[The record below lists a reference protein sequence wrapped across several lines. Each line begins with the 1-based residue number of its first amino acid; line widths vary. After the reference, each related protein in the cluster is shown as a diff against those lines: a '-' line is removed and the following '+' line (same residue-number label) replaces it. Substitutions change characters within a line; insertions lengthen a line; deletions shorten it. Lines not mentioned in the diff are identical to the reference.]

1 MNKIFKVVKNQQTG
15 NFVVASEFAKGTK
28 KGKKLALLSL
38 AMMMGSGLIISA
50 QAAGTDNS
58 AERWLETEYFPAQ
71 YDSSAK
77 TWNNSSN
84 EKGKLRVINDGGI
97 KNLNL
102 NNENTQFTNN
112 LDYQEK
118 WFSLEEL
125 SDKKDSEGNNILSI
139 TQYKAGEP
147 VEDGTTPTLE
157 SIQDWQIPSGADME
171 KITWET
177 EDGQEAFLQAYK
189 TDSFKT
195 TLDPKLGVYL
205 LEKQPE
211 VSPFYHL
218 TLAEVKDGTLN
229 MTADNDAPVV
239 KWDIKH
245 IKDSS
250 LFVAAADEGKSAT
263 IDTTSKLY
271 VTFGEAYGMNLSS
284 NNVVNYDFQPKNQLV
299 GSVILPEGF
308 NVKDD
313 NGNLVG
319 ITLDNVAYFGG
330 QEFTIENAEQ
340 LDTYNRLL
348 IEAVKKNRLTG
359 IQYKNLMDKTV
370 IPRPQDQDY
379 YKIDIKIEALRNNNI
394 VLNDAITADIGRRS
408 IFEAAGEGSVLNIK
422 NGADIRGETSSNSG
436 SHRAYH
442 IFAHNGAKV
451 FHDAITSV
459 PNYKGQNALII
470 DAEFTNNQTGMLR
483 LGDGKT
489 RIYGDQ
495 VMGKTGQ
502 YTNLGTIAVEAFN
515 LVNNDPSN
523 KGVIANTGVT
533 ASGGA
538 GIINKEGAQILLGQK
553 GIGQGQGT
561 VTGVRVVGAS
571 FTNEGDILMGKEGI
585 TLAGGRR
592 DSTWDMES
600 MSNAVAAL
608 LDHTTKAGEKYTIEN
623 KGKIDINKG
632 VSNAVGINVASTE
645 KRNKYSQ
652 LTVVNDKDINTAGS
666 YSVGMRVSGAK
677 NTGDVIEN
685 RGLINVSGE
694 GSVGLF
700 ALGNS
705 EIIHTGTII
714 ASNNGTTAGTTKP
727 ARTTG
732 VRADDATV
740 IIDKGD
746 KGDKG
751 TIELKGDNTVGVFAR
766 IGGEIDLNSG
776 RVIFDK
782 NAVNQTGYWIAGS
795 KGSDQSDS
803 SKINFGDSAVELELD
818 NKDSTLFRVDQE
830 AQFLASGDEK
840 TSYRFDVN
848 GERSR
853 GFYIADNGT
862 EVKTGSMK
870 LNVKGKDATGLYLA
884 NGAGADGKVVLDNE
898 TTISVTGEGGTIAVI
913 DGNYY
918 DINGNTIKNGSAKT
932 TLTSKAHLK
941 SGETETDDNIA
952 KNAIGY
958 KLINGGVL
966 NHDGNIDFSKADNAT
981 GIRVETGTVNN
992 TTGITVNGVG
1002 VDIYG
1007 KNSVVNNT
1015 TGNITANNGIAAVRL
1030 NKDASMTIK
1039 GSGTILGEN
1048 SADAVRAHSGSN
1060 VKLDNANIDVTGR
1073 GSGLHLLNVDDD
1085 AGAFKLSGRGTIN
1098 VSGEKASG
1106 LRLEADDGK
1115 GGMTMAKSDLDT
1127 SGAKDTTINVEDKG
1141 GNGIVTNTSGNVT
1154 SGMNVNIES
1163 PEGES
1168 ALVVLGQTKTIKQSG
1183 KLTSASDHSV
1193 VDLTALKNAFSFANS
1208 GEIIAA
1214 DIKKGIAVDAGQNSN
1229 ISFGNSGTIS
1239 GKSRLGNGTNRIDL
1253 SGTTSELITGHGDNT
1268 ATMRDSAKT
1277 GILSAGNGNNTIE
1290 MKDSAKTDM
1299 LMTGHGNN
1307 TITLNGGTQLKN
1319 GMLGNGRNNVILQNV
1334 SAVQSSALFGNLTAG
1349 GGAQDTLTLK
1359 GKTSHYV
1366 LQDSSKISG
1375 FEKLNVEEGRFE
1387 LRNTDVTLNEVTT
1400 DDGITVKQGGELFIN
1415 QDNAH
1420 TFAHQLQGDGLV
1432 TTATGGQAFAFDNK
1446 SAAFA
1451 GDNFTGTL
1459 RLTNG
1464 TFDIAGDNTRALQKS
1479 RLDIGDKSVATVR
1492 EGVGT
1497 QSFDRLAMSGGTLA
1511 FKDNITGSRIIDDN
1525 ISVNS
1530 LELNNAKGTVQVKA
1544 DGFDNLPAPSA
1555 NNKVPLL
1562 EQDEGDSV
1570 AQLVN
1575 AGQASDY
1582 TGGLNLQLTDKDG
1595 NVIPS
1600 NTKTEQDLRQDG
1612 NVVAKGIY
1620 DYGLQTSA
1628 QAGGKADGLYV
1639 AYQLTEVDL
1648 LGKDSNALVL
1658 AAQAGKSGSAANLGA
1673 KITGQG
1679 DLAIDTASKYV
1690 TLSNNNNDYTG
1701 STFVRHGKL
1710 RAEADNV
1717 LGNTQLLDLASG
1729 TAVELTSTAGAG
1741 TEQTA
1746 GKLTSAA
1753 NSLVSLG
1760 NGKLTVKN
1768 GGEVNGDLS
1777 GTQDGQLVVNNETLT
1792 VTGANNGMHSAVT
1805 IDQPAQITIRNIA
1818 GLDDSLIAV
1827 AGTLRTE
1834 GAQGL
1839 LRNHLT
1845 GSGTTEIAQK
1855 SDAQLTAD
1863 NSGFSGRFTTDA
1875 DSTLRASQAEHI
1887 GSAAIENAG
1896 TLELTHNDGKQAW
1909 DLTNSVTG
1917 SGTLVKQG
1925 AGRITLTDKSAQYTG
1940 TTEILKGALQAGS
1953 YDSALV
1959 MNSGQVNIG
1968 SQGTFAG
1975 QGTLKGNV
1983 NNAGQFYV
1991 GELDKKDL
1999 GRATE
2004 YRVDG
2009 NFVNNGGSIWLAS
2022 QKDTESRLNVG
2033 GDFTANGGSITL
2045 NTVLNKGHEETMTD
2059 QLVVDGNVYSG
2070 KNGATTLNINHVG
2083 GKGADTLK
2091 QPDAIKV
2098 VHVGGTSDKN
2108 AFKLGGPVAIGVYE
2122 YLLHKGYKD
2131 NSWYLDSFDT
2141 NVYPPDENKEDPNR
2155 NVNPEIGGH
2164 MANRTAALGMFSIT
2178 LHDRLGEPHYAD
2190 SFKGDEDASSVW
2202 LRITGDR
2209 QRQDGVNRSLRL
2221 KGDIYTTQLGGDI
2234 INWNNDAQ
2242 DTTIRG
2248 GIMGAIGKSDYT
2260 SRAKRTGTKADAK
2273 IDRAYSVGLYGTWYQ
2288 NREKENNAY
2297 ADVWAQYSW
2306 FDNKVSMAGN
2316 SSDYKSWLVSASV
2329 ETGYSMAVYKPNED
2343 KQWLLTPQAQ
2353 VIFNLYDS
2361 DDSSSDTGLVM
2372 KGGRSNSVDTR
2383 VGARLTYANQKQSDK
2398 SSQPFVEINWL
2409 HSTAKSDMT
2418 FNKHYTFSD
2427 DRPANR
2433 VELKAGMEGQIS
2445 PNWTAWGNISHQMGA
2460 NDYSGDRAMIGVK
2473 YQWK

>member
-1 MNKIFKVVKNQQTG
+1 MNKIFKVVKNQRTG
-15 NFVVASEFAKGTK
+15 NSVVASEFAKGAK

-38 AMMMGSGLIISA
+38 AMLMGCGLSVSA
-50 QAAGTDNS
+50 LAADPAGQ
-58 AERWLETEYFPAQ
+58 WLETEYLPAQ
-71 YDSSAK
+71 YDSTTK
-77 TWNNSSN
+77 TWVNNSN
-84 EKGKLRVINDGGI
+84 EKEQSRVINDGSV
-97 KNLNL
+97 KDLNL
-102 NNENTQFTNN
+102 NNEKTKFTNN
-112 LDYQEK
+112 LDYHET
-118 WFSLEEL
+118 WFSLQEL
-125 SDKKDSEGNNILSI
+125 WAKNTDANKVISI
-139 TQYKAGEP
+139 TEYRDGQPLPGNASLNAIEDWQVPDNPSAMEEITWKK
-147 VEDGTTPTLE
+147 EDGE
-157 SIQDWQIPSGADME
+157 IAVM
-171 KITWET
+171 
-177 EDGQEAFLQAYK
+177 QAYN
-189 TDSFKT
+189 TDAFKKNI
-195 TLDPKLGVYL
+195 DPQLGVYL

-211 VSPFYHL
+211 LSPFYHL

-229 MTADNDAPVV
+229 MTAADNVD
-239 KWDIKH
+239 WDINY

-250 LFVAAADEGKSAT
+250 LFVAAADSGKSAT
-263 IDTTSKLY
+263 IDTTSKLH
-271 VTFGEAYGMNLSS
+271 VTFGEAYGMYLSS
-284 NNVVNYDFQPKNQLV
+284 GEYKYTFQPQNELV
-299 GSVILPEGF
+299 ESVAIPKELNGFTSKGKTYALGDTFAIGNAQGLAAYNALLIDAVTHNVLPG
-308 NVKDD
+308 
-313 NGNLVG
+313 
-319 ITLDNVAYFGG
+319 
-330 QEFTIENAEQ
+330 AE
-340 LDTYNRLL
+340 YKAL
-348 IEAVKKNRLTG
+348 IEA
-359 IQYKNLMDKTV
+359 TV
-370 IPRPQDQDY
+370 VPRPQDKDY
-379 YKIDIKIEALRNNNI
+379 FDVNIDLKGLEDKDIR
-394 VLNDAITADIGRRS
+394 LNDAITANIGKRS
-408 IFEAAGEGSVLNIK
+408 IFEAAGDGSVLNIK
-422 NGADIRGETSSNSG
+422 DGADIRGETSSNSG
-436 SHRAYH
+436 RYRAYH
-442 IFAHNGAKV
+442 IFAHDGAKV
-451 FHDAITSV
+451 FHDATTSV
-459 PNYKGQNALII
+459 PNYKGQNALI
-470 DAEFTNNQTGMLR
+470 DNAEFTNRGTLL

-495 VMGKTGQ
+495 VTGENAH

-515 LVNNDPSN
+515 LVNNDPTD
-523 KGVIANTGVT
+523 KDVIANTGVT
-533 ASGGA
+533 ASGGSLVTNEK
-538 GIINKEGAQILLGQK
+538 GGKLLLGQK
-553 GIGQGQGT
+553 GIGKNEGT
-561 VTGVRVVGAS
+561 VTGVQVKGAS
-571 FTNEGDILMGKEGI
+571 FINNGDILMGKDDVS
-585 TLAGGRR
+585 LSGGRE
-592 DSTWDMES
+592 DDTWDMRI

-608 LDHTTKAGEKYTIEN
+608 LDETAKAGEKYAIEN

-632 VSNAVGINVASTE
+632 VSNAVGINVASTPN
-645 KRNKYSQ
+645 RNADSQ
-652 LTVVNDKDINTAGS
+652 LTVVNNGEIDVAGTNT
-666 YSVGMRVSGAK
+666 VGMRVSGTNRVK
-677 NTGDVIEN
+677 DVIEN
-685 RGLINVSGE
+685 NGTINVSGA
-694 GSVGLF
+694 GSIGLL
-700 ALGNS
+700 ALGDS
-705 EIIHTGTII
+705 TITHHGQVI
-714 ASNNGTTAGTTKP
+714 ATNNGTTTGGTKP

-732 VRADDATV
+732 VRADDAKV
-740 IIDKGD
+740 IIDG
-746 KGDKG
+746 G
-751 TIELKGDNTVGVFAR
+751 TVELKGNNTVGVFAR
-766 IGGEIDLNSG
+766 VGGEIDLNSG
-776 RVIFDK
+776 HVIFDK
-782 NAVNQTGYWIAGS
+782 NSINQTGYWIAGR
-795 KGSDQSDS
+795 KGADETFS
-803 SKINFGDSAVELELD
+803 SRINFGASDVALTLD
-818 NKDSTLFRVDQE
+818 NNDSTLFRVDQK
-830 AQFLASGDEK
+830 AQFLGDSSK
-840 TSYRFDVN
+840 GTTYTFDIN
-848 GERSR
+848 GEKSR

-862 EVKTGSMK
+862 EVKTGNMQ
-870 LNVKGKDATGLYLA
+870 LNVNGNDATGLYLA
-884 NGAGADGKVVLDNE
+884 NGAGADGKVVLDKE

-918 DINGNTIKNGSAKT
+918 DINGNAAGKKSDKT

-941 SGETETDDNIA
+941 SGGTDDNIA

-992 TTGITVNGVG
+992 TTDITVNGVG

-1007 KNSVVNNT
+1007 RNSVVNN
-1015 TGNITANNGIAAVRL
+1015 TGNITANNGTAAVRL
-1030 NKDASMTIK
+1030 NKDASMTIGGK
-1039 GSGTILGEN
+1039 GKILGEN

-1060 VKLDNANIDVTGR
+1060 VKLDNANIEVTGS
-1073 GSGLHLLNVDDD
+1073 GSGLHLLNTDDD
-1085 AGAFKLSGRGTIN
+1085 SGAFKLSGTGTIN
-1098 VSGEKASG
+1098 VSGENASG
-1106 LRLEADDGK
+1106 LKLEADDGK
-1115 GGMTMAKSDLDT
+1115 GGVMMAKSKLDT
-1127 SGAKDTTINVEDKG
+1127 SGAGGTTINVKDKG
-1141 GNGIVTNTSGNVT
+1141 GNGIVTNTSGDVI

-1163 PEGES
+1163 AEGES
-1168 ALVVLGQTKTIKQSG
+1168 ALVVLGGTKNITQSG

-1193 VDLTALKNAFSFANS
+1193 VDLTALRNDFSFTNS
-1208 GEIIAA
+1208 GTVTAGA
-1214 DIKKGIAVDAGQNSN
+1214 SGMAVDAHQNSN
-1229 ISFGNSGTIS
+1229 IRFTNGGTIS
-1239 GKSRLGNGTNRIDL
+1239 GKSVLGGGNNTIAL
-1253 SGTTSELITGHGDNT
+1253 SGNTSDIATGHGDNT
-1268 ATMRDSAKT
+1268 IEMLEKAVT
-1277 GILSAGNGNNTIE
+1277 GILTAGNGNNTV
-1290 MKDSAKTDM
+1290 
-1299 LMTGHGNN
+1299 
-1307 TITLNGGTQLKN
+1307 TLNGGTKLQT
-1319 GMLGNGRNNVILQNV
+1319 GTVGNGQNNVILKNV
-1334 SAVQSSALFGNLTAG
+1334 SEAQSDALFGNLKAG
-1349 GGAQDTLTLK
+1349 SGKQDALTLQ
-1359 GKTSHYV
+1359 GKASHYV

-1375 FEKLNVEEGRFE
+1375 FEKLNIEEGRFE
-1387 LRNTDVTLNEVTT
+1387 LRNTDITLNELTA

-1415 QDNAH
+1415 QNKAD

-1432 TTATGGQAFAFDNK
+1432 TTSTAGQAFDFNNK

-1492 EGVGT
+1492 AGVGT

-1511 FKDNITGSRIIDDN
+1511 FNDNITGSSKADGHL
-1525 ISVNS
+1525 SVNS
-1530 LELNNAKGTVQVKA
+1530 LELDNAKGTVQVKA
-1544 DGFDNLPAPSA
+1544 DGFDNLPTPSA
-1555 NNKVPLL
+1555 DNKVPLL

-1570 AQLVN
+1570 VQLVN
-1575 AGQASDY
+1575 AGKASDY

-1612 NVVAKGIY
+1612 KVVAKGTY

-1628 QAGGKADGLYV
+1628 NAGGKADGLYV

-1648 LGKDSNALVL
+1648 QGKGSDALVL
-1658 AAQAGKSGSAANLGA
+1658 AAQSGKSGSAANLGA

-1679 DLAIDTASKYV
+1679 DLAIDTASEYV

-1746 GKLTSAA
+1746 GKLTSAV
-1753 NSLVSLG
+1753 NSLVALG

-1768 GGEVNGDLS
+1768 GGEVNGSLS
-1777 GTQDGQLVVNNETLT
+1777 GTQAGQLVVNNDTLT
-1792 VTGANNGMHSAVT
+1792 VTGANSGMHSAVT
-1805 IDQPAQITIRNIA
+1805 IDQPAQVTIRNIA
-1818 GLDDSLIAV
+1818 GLGDSLVAV

-1839 LRNHLT
+1839 LRNQLT

-1896 TLELTHNDGKQAW
+1896 TLVLTHNDGKQPW

-1917 SGTLVKQG
+1917 AGTLVKQG
-1925 AGRITLTDKSAQYTG
+1925 VGRITLTDKSAQYTG
-1940 TTEILKGALQAGS
+1940 TTEIQNGTLQAGS

-1959 MNSGQVNIG
+1959 MNSRQVNIG
-1968 SQGTFAG
+1968 TQGTFAG
-1975 QGTLKGNV
+1975 QGTLKGSV

-1999 GRATE
+1999 GQATD

-2022 QKDTESRLNVG
+2022 QKETESRLNVG

-2045 NTVLNKGHEETMTD
+2045 NTVLNRGHEDTMTD
-2059 QLVVDGNVYSG
+2059 QLVVDGNVYTG
-2070 KNGATTLNINHVG
+2070 KNGATTLNINNVG
-2083 GKGADTLK
+2083 GEGADTLK

-2098 VHVGGTSDKN
+2098 VHVGGKSDKN

-2131 NSWYLDSFDT
+2131 DSWYLDSFDT

-2164 MANRTAALGMFSIT
+2164 MANRTAALGMFSMT

-2190 SFKGDEDASSVW
+2190 SFKGDENASSVW

-2209 QRQDGVNRSLRL
+2209 QRQDAVSRSLRL
-2221 KGDIYTTQLGGDI
+2221 KGDTYTTQLGGDI

-2260 SRAKRTGTKADAK
+2260 SSAKRTGTKADAK

-2288 NREKENNAY
+2288 NREDENNAY

-2306 FDNKVSMAGN
+2306 FDNKVSMAGS
-2316 SSDYKSWLVSASV
+2316 SSDYKSRLVSASV
-2329 ETGYSMAVYKPNED
+2329 ETGYSMAVYKPDAD

-2353 VIFNLYDS
+2353 VIFNSYDS
-2361 DDSSSDTGLVM
+2361 DDSSSGTGLVM

-2383 VGARLTYANQKQSDK
+2383 LGARLTYANQKQSDK
-2398 SSQPFVEINWL
+2398 SAQPFVEVNWL

-2433 VELKAGMEGQIS
+2433 FEIKAGVEGQIS
-2445 PNWTAWGNISHQMGA
+2445 PNWTVWGNVSHQMGA
-2460 NDYSGDRAMIGVK
+2460 DDYSGDRAMIGVK